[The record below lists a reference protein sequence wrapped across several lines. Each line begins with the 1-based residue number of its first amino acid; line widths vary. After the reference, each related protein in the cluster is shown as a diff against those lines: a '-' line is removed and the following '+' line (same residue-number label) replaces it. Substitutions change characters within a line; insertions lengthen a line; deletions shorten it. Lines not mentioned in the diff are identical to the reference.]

1 MADGLELLGAFSH
14 PTRQAIIALLR
25 QSPFTVGDLAAR
37 LPVTR
42 PAVSQHLQALKSAG
56 LVKEERRGTR
66 HYFRLD
72 PKSLAELRAH
82 VEAMWKDALT
92 GFSNFANKETMEHAP
107 SRKKPRAH
115 TAKRSRRLPDR

>member
-14 PTRQAIIALLR
+14 PTRQAIVSLLR
-25 QSPFTVGDLAAR
+25 RSPLTVGDLAER

-66 HYFRLD
+66 HYFHLD
-72 PKSLAELRAH
+72 PKSLADLRAH
-82 VEAMWKDALT
+82 VEAMWHDALT
-92 GFSNFANKETMEHAP
+92 GFSNFANREIAEHAKN
-107 SRKKPRAH
+107 RKKAKGH
-115 TAKRSRRLPDR
+115 TAKRSRRLSDR

>member
-1 MADGLELLGAFSH
+1 MADGLDLLGAFSH

-42 PAVSQHLQALKSAG
+42 PAVSQHLQALKSVG

-72 PKSLAELRAH
+72 PNSLADLRAH
-82 VEAMWKDALT
+82 VEAMWKDALA
-92 GFSNFANKETMEHAP
+92 GFSNFANKETVEHAR
-107 SRKKPRAH
+107 SRKKTRTH